1 MCQDKNTTKR
11 KKYKQFSEIQ
21 RYKLEGYLDPGLS
34 IAEISN
40 LLNKCQSSI
49 RGEIRKGTVELKD
62 SLWKTYK
69 KYCADVAQRITDE
82 RKLNKGPGLKIG
94 NDHELAAEIERLIGE
109 KKSSPDA
116 AVMEIGKSKK
126 RYKTT
131 VCTKTVYNYIYAG
144 LFLNIDKSNLVVES
158 KKKGKARK
166 RKNSTKN
173 LRGKR
178 IEDRKEIV
186 NSRKEYGHQEMDLVV
201 GKKSTKA
208 VLLVFTERKTL
219 HEIIRKIPN
228 KTQESVRKAIDT
240 LEIEL
245 GEAFSKRFKTVTSD
259 NGSEFLDYESL
270 EKSAIHKGTR
280 FELYYAHPYSSYERG
295 SNENANKLIRR
306 FIPKGADISK
316 YSEEDI
322 ARVERWINNYPRRKF
337 GGKSSNEMIA

>member
-21 RYKLEGYLDPGLS
+21 RYKLEGYLDLGLS

-49 RGEIRKGTVELKD
+49 RHEIRKGTVELKD

-109 KKSSPDA
+109 KKYSPDA

-201 GKKSTKA
+201 GKKAQRQFCLYSQK
-208 VLLVFTERKTL
+208 
-219 HEIIRKIPN
+219 
-228 KTQESVRKAIDT
+228 
-240 LEIEL
+240 
-245 GEAFSKRFKTVTSD
+245 
-259 NGSEFLDYESL
+259 
-270 EKSAIHKGTR
+270 EK
-280 FELYYAHPYSSYERG
+280 PYM
-295 SNENANKLIRR
+295 
-306 FIPKGADISK
+306 
-316 YSEEDI
+316 
-322 ARVERWINNYPRRKF
+322 
-337 GGKSSNEMIA
+337 KSSERYRTKRRRAYEKQLIHWK